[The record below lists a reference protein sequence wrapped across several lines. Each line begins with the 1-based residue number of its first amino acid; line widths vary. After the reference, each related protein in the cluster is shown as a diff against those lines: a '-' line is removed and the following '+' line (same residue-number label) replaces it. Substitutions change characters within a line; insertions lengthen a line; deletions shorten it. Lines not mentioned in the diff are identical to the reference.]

1 MMFTCNEY
9 VAAFIGLMCGIKRRD
24 SMNQRVIVT
33 IGALLIGTAV
43 ISGCG
48 SEKPPE
54 DTSLKVRTITIGEES
69 GTTSVGY
76 AGTIH
81 NKTETN
87 LAFQI
92 GGRVLNKF
100 VNVGDSVQAGQV
112 IAQINSSD
120 TAAQV
125 QKSEGDVKAA
135 QSAFE
140 LAETNAK
147 RYRELYAQQAIS
159 RLQLD
164 QAENQ
169 LNVASAQLQQAQ
181 AGLNLSSNQSSYTTL
196 TAPDTGIIT
205 ALNLESGQVVAAGQ
219 NVGTLAAGHD
229 PEAVIALPEQE
240 LSKIHVGSPANVT
253 FWALPNV
260 TVQGVV
266 REISPVPDPVARTYT
281 VKIALQNPPREVQLG
296 MTVNVNLATTDTS
309 HITIPLTALVKD
321 SSGNNA
327 VYIIR
332 DKKAHLVPIKT
343 GDFGQN
349 SVIVTSGLAK
359 GDIVITAGTQQLQEG
374 TAVSQ

>member
-1 MMFTCNEY
+1 MFTCNEY

-69 GTTSVGY
+69 GTTSAGY

-266 REISPVPDPVARTYT
+266 REISPVPDSVARTYT

-343 GDFGQN
+343 GEFGKN

>member
-1 MMFTCNEY
+1 MNAIY
-9 VAAFIGLMCGIKRRD
+9 VWFCVIGLICGSKRRD
-24 SMNQRVIVT
+24 SMNQRVIAT

-69 GTTSVGY
+69 GTTSAGY

-112 IAQINSSD
+112 IAQINGSD

-125 QKSEGDVKAA
+125 QNSEGAVKAA

-159 RLQLD
+159 KLQLD

-169 LNVASAQLQQAQ
+169 LNAASAQLQQAQ
-181 AGLNLSSNQSSYTTL
+181 AGLNLSSNQSSYTNL

-205 ALNLESGQVVAAGQ
+205 ALNLEAGQVVAAGQ
-219 NVGTLAAGHD
+219 SIGTLAAGHE

-240 LSKIHVGSPANVT
+240 LSKIHVGSPANIT

-266 REISPVPDPVARTYT
+266 REISPVPDPIARTYT
-281 VKIALQNPPREVQLG
+281 VKITLQNPPNEVQLG
-296 MTVNVNLATTDTS
+296 MTVNANLTTTDTS
-309 HITIPLTALVKD
+309 NITIPLTALVKD
-321 SSGNNA
+321 SNGNNA

>member
-1 MMFTCNEY
+1 MNAIY
-9 VAAFIGLMCGIKRRD
+9 VWFCVIGLICGSKRRD
-24 SMNQRVIVT
+24 SMNQRVIAT

-69 GTTSVGY
+69 GTTNAGY
-76 AGTIH
+76 SGTIH
-81 NKTETN
+81 NRTETN

-112 IAQINSSD
+112 IAQINGSD

-125 QKSEGDVKAA
+125 QNAEGAVKAA
-135 QSAFE
+135 QSAYE

-159 RLQLD
+159 KLQLD

-169 LNVASAQLQQAQ
+169 LNAASAQLQQAQ
-181 AGLNLSSNQSSYTTL
+181 ASLNLSSNQNSYTNL

-205 ALNLESGQVVAAGQ
+205 AFNIEAGQVVAAGQ
-219 NVGTLAAGHD
+219 SVGTLAAGHD

-240 LSKIHVGSPANVT
+240 LSKIHVGSPATIT

-281 VKIALQNPPREVQLG
+281 VKITLQNAPKEVQLG
-296 MTVNVNLATTDTS
+296 MTVNANLSTTDSTNIS
-309 HITIPLTALVKD
+309 IPLTALVKD
-321 SSGNNA
+321 SNGNNA

-343 GDFGQN
+343 GEFGKN

>member
-1 MMFTCNEY
+1 
-9 VAAFIGLMCGIKRRD
+9 
-24 SMNQRVIVT
+24 MNQRVIAT

-48 SEKPPE
+48 SEKPTE

-69 GTTSVGY
+69 GTTSAGY

-240 LSKIHVGSPANVT
+240 LSNIHVGSPANVT

>member
-1 MMFTCNEY
+1 MFTCNEY

-69 GTTSVGY
+69 GTTSAGY

-349 SVIVTSGLAK
+349 SVIVTSGLTK